1 MTCLPGAVNL
11 ANYRFLTILAYQRWR
26 PAEFYGP
33 FRKPKGEPPMLPR
46 FILMFALVTIVSG
59 CVKPPLTAEGFRQLA
74 ASGGRWVDVEKFE
87 VDRPYREVA
96 RTFERLSE
104 ACLRVQVV
112 TTSSGGYRSHP
123 TTFRQTYKP
132 TVKVNKRRAEF
143 YIQMGIEGTNLIKV
157 SKEAEGGYFLMV
169 VDAYPVGRN
178 RTRIEFFRPNMG
190 HDVLTKTVRN
200 WATGKSTACPD
211 LTK

>member
-1 MTCLPGAVNL
+1 
-11 ANYRFLTILAYQRWR
+11 
-26 PAEFYGP
+26 
-33 FRKPKGEPPMLPR
+33 MLLR
-46 FILMFALVTIVSG
+46 FILMFALVAIVSG

-74 ASGGRWVDVEKFE
+74 ASGGRWATVEKFE

-96 RTFERLSE
+96 KTFERLSE

-112 TTSSGGYRSHP
+112 TTSSGGYGSHP

-132 TVKVNKRRAEF
+132 TVKVDQRRAEF

-157 SKEAEGGYFLMV
+157 YEEPDDGNYAMV

-178 RTRIEFFRPNMG
+178 RTRIELHRVTMG
-190 HDVLTKTVRN
+190 ADVLIKSVRN